1 MNKHVRFLKPFIYC
15 DVVAIDMTDT
25 LVTINANPN
34 VEGYLNE
41 DVFDVLKVGGG
52 LGLVEEIV

>member
-1 MNKHVRFLKPFIYC
+1 MNKHVRFLKPFIFH
-15 DVVAIDMTDT
+15 DMVTIGMTST

-34 VEGYLNE
+34 VDGYLNE
-41 DVFDVLKVGGG
+41 DIFDALDT